1 MPPFPIYLYFLAASF
16 LVSTLAFLTKRFPE
30 RYLKWFCIFL
40 LCTLTAE
47 IIGNCLDRK
56 GHANVHVYNYFTAFE
71 FSCYF
76 LIIRAMVKNAL
87 ARQFLLVAAI
97 IYFPATSLYIFYV
110 LPPLHFHAIT
120 YSLGCLLVVI
130 ATVYF
135 FLELFRNP
143 RSSSLLRQPA
153 FWICTALL
161 FFYCSSFPLYGL
173 VNFWAENS
181 PIIIENFG
189 LIISIL
195 NVFLYSL
202 FSIAFLCRMTSR
214 KYIS

>member
-1 MPPFPIYLYFLAASF
+1 MPVLPIYLYFLAASF
-16 LVSTLAFLTKRFPE
+16 LVSTLAFFSRRFPE
-30 RYLKWFCIFL
+30 PYLKWFSVFL
-40 LCTLTAE
+40 FVALVVE
-47 IIGNCLDRK
+47 VIGNSLDLTGR
-56 GHANVHVYNYFTAFE
+56 ANVHVYNYFTAFE
-71 FSCYF
+71 FSCYILF
-76 LIIRAMVKNAL
+76 VRAMVISPV
-87 ARQFLLVAAI
+87 ARRIFLIVAC
-97 IYFPATSLYIFYV
+97 IYFPATSVYIYFYLQPLY
-110 LPPLHFHAIT
+110 FHAIT
-120 YSLGCLLVVI
+120 YSLGCLLMVV

-173 VNFWAENS
+173 LNFWAENS
-181 PIIIENFG
+181 PLIIANFS